1 VTWIGAAPRYVTDP
15 AACDFYHSID
25 LPHSGTQDG
34 IWDLRG
40 RFGEYTGHVDFA
52 GKTVLDV
59 GTATG
64 FLTFEAERAGAAVTS
79 FDLADASLFR
89 ELPIRNAIRDTT
101 SWHGGQEQL
110 DRMKN
115 GYWLAHRELGSLAAC
130 VYGDIYDLGSEDG
143 TFDIVMLGQVLIH
156 LPDGISALMAVASV
170 CSETIV
176 ITEGS
181 FPTDEPV
188 ALLAGRVDRPDVAY
202 AWYQYSHGW
211 YREVLAMLGF
221 RDVTVTTGLFR
232 CRHRAHEPLIQ
243 LATIVG
249 RRPPAPPDGPSV
261 TLLDVREALRENR
274 ILERGT

>member
-1 VTWIGAAPRYVTDP
+1 MRHTVGGAVSWIEAALRHVTDP
-15 AACDFYHSID
+15 GVCDFYHSMD
-25 LPHSGTQDG
+25 MPSSGTQEG

-40 RFGEYTGHVDFA
+40 RFSEYTGHVDFA

-64 FLTFEAERAGAAVTS
+64 FLTFEAERAGATVTS
-79 FDLADASLFR
+79 FDLADASLYR
-89 ELPIRNAIRDTT
+89 ELPIEDAIRDTT

-115 GYWLAHRELGSLAAC
+115 GYWLAHRELGSRAEV
-130 VYGDIYDLGSEDG
+130 VYGDIYELGPEDG
-143 TFDIVMLGQVLIH
+143 AFDIVMLGQILIH
-156 LPDGISALMAVASV
+156 LPDGISALTAAAST
-170 CSETIV
+170 CTETIV

-188 ALLAGRVDRPDVAY
+188 ALLAGRAARRDVAY

-221 RDVTVTTGLFR
+221 SDVTITTESYR
-232 CRHRAHEPLIQ
+232 CRHHAHQLMIQ

-249 RRPPAPPDGPSV
+249 RR
-261 TLLDVREALRENR
+261 RECAC
-274 ILERGT
+274 